1 MNETPLLMACAAATT
16 ISQVATLPGSISS
29 FVLRR
34 ASTLSANAQSACS
47 LAQCACMQA
56 SACAPTASR
65 SFSTRRTN
73 WAVDSFGRCTIW
85 YSAHIWRGRDSPN
98 YASTKA
104 LKLRHVVVLSR
115 LGCMTAHAASPKRY
129 MPSAWIAVTFKAAQ

>member
-65 SFSTRRTN
+65 SVSVVHN
-73 WAVDSFGRCTIW
+73 EPDHLAVHALRCPLAGSLW
-85 YSAHIWRGRDSPN
+85 VELH
-98 YASTKA
+98 
-104 LKLRHVVVLSR
+104 
-115 LGCMTAHAASPKRY
+115 M
-129 MPSAWIAVTFKAAQ
+129 